1 MSDLFFENYKN
12 KCKGWVNPSS
22 LFYGPQILSLSGYQ
36 SPAGSNTLVSINGNN
51 FFSYSSVSF
60 GTYNPTVYFINSNI
74 IQFYVPST
82 LSSGTFT
89 VQIFNGSI
97 GSNMVNYT
105 IDNASGY
112 WLLNSNSNIS
122 NTNTGGTII
131 SSWLSRGV
139 PQIITTT
146 TYTILNTDNW
156 IICNNTLST
165 TTTITLPTGNVYI
178 GREITIKNIGSS
190 SIDTGTSLVISPDG
204 TTTTNIILSGVGWV
218 TLVFNGYLWI
228 IMQSN

>member
-1 MSDLFFENYKN
+1 MSELFFQNYKN
-12 KCKGWVNPSS
+12 KCQGWVNPSG
-22 LFYGPQILSLSGYQ
+22 LFYTPQILSLSGYQ
-36 SPAGSNTLVSINGNN
+36 SPAGSNTLVSVNGNN
-51 FFSYSSVSF
+51 FYSFCSISF

-74 IQFYVPST
+74 VQFYVPST

-89 VQIFNGSI
+89 VQLFNGSI

-131 SSWLSRGV
+131 SSWLSRGA
-139 PQIITTT
+139 PQIITAS

-156 IICNNTLST
+156 IICNSSSPI
-165 TTTITLPTGNVYI
+165 TITFPSGTVYT

-190 SIDTGTSLVISPDG
+190 SVNTGSSSVISPDG
-204 TTTTNIILSGVGWV
+204 TNVTNNILSTTGWV
-218 TLVFNGYLWI
+218 TLVYNSYLWI
-228 IMQSN
+228 IMQSS